1 MDSSFL
7 HKFTPLR
14 HHGSRYYDHDH
25 LFLSI
30 TQEKYD
36 QSYGVFSEQASEFC
50 RFCHFVVLLVEHK
63 CSTLLSHHE
72 ISKFLV
78 MRLQYVLPA
87 NESFSLLIPMIPFR
101 RAHLLDLV

>member
-7 HKFTPLR
+7 PKFTPLR

-87 NESFSLLIPMIPFR
+87 SESFSLLIPMIPFR
-101 RAHLLDLV
+101 LAHLLDLK